1 MRAQRHRQIDQ
12 IAVMLKADNCFRE
25 AIRSYFG
32 DSIITPKRALAKI
45 ILDWVFGT
53 KEKASP
59 AHFCCDYCDREF
71 LKKHGFRAYV
81 ATVLEEAK

>member
-12 IAVMLKADNCFRE
+12 VATMLKADSCFRE
-25 AIRSYFG
+25 AIRGYFG
-32 DSIITPKRALAKI
+32 DRIVTSKWSLAKI

-53 KEKASP
+53 KEKVSP
-59 AHFCCDYCDREF
+59 SHFCCDYCDREF
-71 LKKHGFRAYV
+71 LKRHGFRAYV